1 MSDTRNFLQAI
12 LDSMNKDEVKFGP
25 KGKPRKPMSEL
36 DARKKAEREAYA
48 STEEPQ
54 ED

>member
-1 MSDTRNFLQAI
+1 MSDTRSFLQAI
-12 LDSMNKDEVKFGP
+12 LDSMSKDDVKYGP

-48 STEEPQ
+48 EIDEEG